1 MSIKEEE
8 ISGNRLK
15 ARQKALQKELSLTVA
30 LSKQLFA
37 RWSCI
42 FYAQKTLS
50 GPSRNLVVGPIPY
63 IIWTH
68 QKAEMSNVQYVF
80 LSAIS
85 HNNGEVFLVMT
96 NINNIQKT
104 TTGGDL
110 PSKSTAQSPGLAER
124 KSCAT
129 SIILEKVHTQDQWR
143 CFQDAL
149 VMIRMFKFF
158 IPSGRTE
165 IIFWNKSQFWRTVAV
180 FLPFC
185 FGMCILIA
193 DSLDN
198 TASTAGANNSSRY
211 SGSSN
216 IFILWFFSPKINCGG
231 T

>member
-8 ISGNRLK
+8 ISGIRLK
-15 ARQKALQKELSLTVA
+15 QRQKALQKELSLTVA
-30 LSKQLFA
+30 LSKQLFG

-104 TTGGDL
+104 TQKMISHL
-110 PSKSTAQSPGLAER
+110 SLLHKVQVLQKKNPVLHPS
-124 KSCAT
+124 
-129 SIILEKVHTQDQWR
+129 
-143 CFQDAL
+143 
-149 VMIRMFKFF
+149 
-158 IPSGRTE
+158 
-165 IIFWNKSQFWRTVAV
+165 
-180 FLPFC
+180 
-185 FGMCILIA
+185 
-193 DSLDN
+193 
-198 TASTAGANNSSRY
+198 Y
-211 SGSSN
+211 
-216 IFILWFFSPKINCGG
+216 
-231 T
+231 